1 LNEQQQAVPL
11 GVVGEL
17 CIGGDGVAAGYLN
30 RADLTAERFIDN
42 PFGPGKLYRT
52 GDLARLRTDGII
64 HYLGR
69 SDHQVKVRG
78 YRIELG
84 EIETALALYPSITQA
99 VAVVREFKSADFRL
113 VAYVVGKKDV
123 PLVIGELRKF
133 LRDYLPSYMLPQH
146 IVVLDALPLT
156 PNLKVDRKALPEP
169 VVEADAEARL
179 PSTAS
184 EILLAETWQEILR
197 VDRVVLE
204 DNFFDSGG
212 HSLTAIDAIRRVHQ
226 QTGYRFEV
234 REFIMETL
242 EQLAAKLDRASSVDV
257 VSAPSAVPENEGRG
271 VLNRLMR
278 RLSGKQT

>member
-1 LNEQQQAVPL
+1 
-11 GVVGEL
+11 
-17 CIGGDGVAAGYLN
+17 
-30 RADLTAERFIDN
+30 
-42 PFGPGKLYRT
+42 
-52 GDLARLRTDGII
+52 
-64 HYLGR
+64 
-69 SDHQVKVRG
+69 
-78 YRIELG
+78 
-84 EIETALALYPSITQA
+84 
-99 VAVVREFKSADFRL
+99 
-113 VAYVVGKKDV
+113 
-123 PLVIGELRKF
+123 
-133 LRDYLPSYMLPQH
+133 
-146 IVVLDALPLT
+146 
-156 PNLKVDRKALPEP
+156 
-169 VVEADAEARL
+169 
-179 PSTAS
+179 
-184 EILLAETWQEILR
+184 LAETWQEILQ